1 MIDCN
6 IVYINNKETEMG
18 PFGEI
23 RSERKFGT
31 REVSP
36 TELTYYQNG
45 ESRDSDYNHELRR
58 VWKLILVSLKA
69 TCTTVVST
77 ENLNEI
83 VDKIYFSNRRTS
95 TRDLIRSEEIIRSE
109 NDFLTISRLIMHPF
123 FNINKKRNTGHVIN
137 NNGTITMTIDCLVP
151 LQLRTRLYT
160 EILPDKQTWDNQYN
174 QDDREST
181 NFVLWFNLYKECFR
195 IMSIIRMQ
203 TTCNLQVLRSYKPPQ
218 LSPEELKFMEEGR
231 VVEIKNP
238 TAYHAPTMNQIM
250 RDLGRVYH
258 PEFALALVLG
268 CIPEILLVPQFL
280 LRNVEFFKH
289 LKKIELHRPTYS
301 DDTNFIC
308 DIFKEASDKYL
319 SIIETLCVS
328 KSFSH
333 SDKLAQL
340 DKDSTLGTKLLVLL
354 RKCNMTYKKVQESI
368 GDTHAEVLP
377 VSSVRDVVQ
386 QFEEMKL

>member
-1 MIDCN
+1 
-6 IVYINNKETEMG
+6 
-18 PFGEI
+18 
-23 RSERKFGT
+23 
-31 REVSP
+31 
-36 TELTYYQNG
+36 
-45 ESRDSDYNHELRR
+45 
-58 VWKLILVSLKA
+58 
-69 TCTTVVST
+69 
-77 ENLNEI
+77 
-83 VDKIYFSNRRTS
+83 
-95 TRDLIRSEEIIRSE
+95 
-109 NDFLTISRLIMHPF
+109 
-123 FNINKKRNTGHVIN
+123 
-137 NNGTITMTIDCLVP
+137 
-151 LQLRTRLYT
+151 
-160 EILPDKQTWDNQYN
+160 
-174 QDDREST
+174 
-181 NFVLWFNLYKECFR
+181 
-195 IMSIIRMQ
+195 MQ